1 MFICTYKMKQTKLQ
15 FCKNFQCELMRDV
28 GIVDVYRHMEGAPLR
43 GAFPVVVQF
52 KVIKLTGK
60 IIRLIWRIL
69 TVELIL

>member
-1 MFICTYKMKQTKLQ
+1 
-15 FCKNFQCELMRDV
+15 MRDV

-60 IIRLIWRIL
+60 IIKLIWRIL
-69 TVELIL
+69 FALSYLNEPKCIY